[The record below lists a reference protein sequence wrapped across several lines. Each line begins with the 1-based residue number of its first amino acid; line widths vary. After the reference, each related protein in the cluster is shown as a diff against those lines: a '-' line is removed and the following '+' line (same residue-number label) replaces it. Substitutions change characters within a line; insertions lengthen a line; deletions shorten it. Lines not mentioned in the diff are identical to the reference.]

1 VIQDHVSGR
10 YHRFTPSAHY
20 YISMMDGN
28 QTIQQL
34 WEQCI
39 EHLGDDA
46 PSQDEIIQMLGQ
58 LHAADVLLTDA
69 TLDAGDLMR
78 RNVLHRR
85 MSLKQRFMNPMALR
99 FPLFDPEKFLNRTI
113 RYLGPLMGWSGLL
126 LWILVVV
133 SAIVLIGQH
142 WSELTENIVD
152 RILAPQNL
160 LVLWLVYPVVK
171 AFHELGHAYAVK
183 KWGGEVHEIGI
194 MLLVFMPI
202 PYVDASAASAFRDK
216 RKRMLVG
223 AAGILVELFLAAIAL
238 FVWLNTDHGLV
249 RTIAYNVMLI
259 GGVST
264 LLFNGNPLLRF
275 DGYYVFSDAIEI
287 PNLGRRAN
295 QHLGYLVQR
304 YLFGNTR
311 AKSPAT
317 ADGEARWFVFYGIAS
332 FIYRM
337 TVVAGIIMFVAG
349 KFFFIGVLLA
359 IWAFISI
366 LVFPVIR
373 MINFVLNSP
382 KIQRQR
388 SRAVTVSAGFVVL
401 LLLLTVVA
409 PFPLWT
415 RAEGVIWLPDQAI
428 VRAGTSCFIK
438 KIEKEPNKYVRAGE
452 PLIRCEE
459 PLLAVK
465 VRVLEAKLEELQ
477 TKYAAQLHED
487 RVAALVTA
495 EEKQSVTQ
503 ELENARE
510 RMSKLLIR
518 SPQDG
523 IFIMQKSADQ
533 PGRFISKGEQVAFVL
548 GDQVPMIRAV
558 VKQNDIDLVRRRTT
572 DVSVMLASNIGSVLP
587 ASIYREIPGATDQL
601 PSAALSTAS
610 GGTIDLD
617 PRKADDMRTVEQ
629 LFLFDI
635 KAVLVDW
642 REQVGG
648 RVYVRFDHGAEPIA
662 LQLYRRLRQLFL
674 GRFGV

>member
-223 AAGILVELFLAAIAL
+223 AAGILVELFLAAIA
-238 FVWLNTDHGLV
+238 
-249 RTIAYNVMLI
+249 
-259 GGVST
+259 
-264 LLFNGNPLLRF
+264 
-275 DGYYVFSDAIEI
+275 
-287 PNLGRRAN
+287 
-295 QHLGYLVQR
+295 
-304 YLFGNTR
+304 
-311 AKSPAT
+311 
-317 ADGEARWFVFYGIAS
+317 
-332 FIYRM
+332 
-337 TVVAGIIMFVAG
+337 
-349 KFFFIGVLLA
+349 
-359 IWAFISI
+359 
-366 LVFPVIR
+366 
-373 MINFVLNSP
+373 
-382 KIQRQR
+382 
-388 SRAVTVSAGFVVL
+388 
-401 LLLLTVVA
+401 
-409 PFPLWT
+409 
-415 RAEGVIWLPDQAI
+415 
-428 VRAGTSCFIK
+428 
-438 KIEKEPNKYVRAGE
+438 
-452 PLIRCEE
+452 
-459 PLLAVK
+459 
-465 VRVLEAKLEELQ
+465 
-477 TKYAAQLHED
+477 
-487 RVAALVTA
+487 
-495 EEKQSVTQ
+495 
-503 ELENARE
+503 
-510 RMSKLLIR
+510 
-518 SPQDG
+518 
-523 IFIMQKSADQ
+523 
-533 PGRFISKGEQVAFVL
+533 
-548 GDQVPMIRAV
+548 
-558 VKQNDIDLVRRRTT
+558 QNDRI
-572 DVSVMLASNIGSVLP
+572 
-587 ASIYREIPGATDQL
+587 
-601 PSAALSTAS
+601 
-610 GGTIDLD
+610 
-617 PRKADDMRTVEQ
+617 
-629 LFLFDI
+629 
-635 KAVLVDW
+635 
-642 REQVGG
+642 
-648 RVYVRFDHGAEPIA
+648 
-662 LQLYRRLRQLFL
+662 
-674 GRFGV
+674 